1 MSWRT
6 ALTAV
11 VVLLPAPA
19 AAAPPSRAVATI
31 AREHEVKRGD
41 TLSAIAR
48 RYGVSVAALVAANRL
63 ASADAI
69 LEPGRRLSVPAPPSS
84 EPRRSAT
91 PPRRLPLLRTPS
103 DMVLAVPDFGHPPPL
118 FAWPIDGPVSSRF
131 GRRRGGWHRG
141 VDITADLGAPIAA
154 AAAGIVVASGWES
167 RYGRVIKIAHPS
179 AFVTIYAHNS
189 ENGVE
194 VGDRVAAGQ
203 AIGRIGRTGRASA
216 HHLHFEIRHAGLA
229 YNPLY
234 LLPFPRRAG
243 ALEDGD
249 PDEPYDAR
257 E

>member
-1 MSWRT
+1 MSWHT

-11 VVLLPAPA
+11 VVLLPASA
-19 AAAPPSRAVATI
+19 AAAPSRAVPTI

-48 RYGVSVAALVAANRL
+48 RYGVGVAALVAANRL

-69 LEPGRRLSVPAPPSS
+69 LQPGQRLLVPAPPVS
-84 EPRRSAT
+84 EVRRPAAT

-103 DMVLAVPDFGHPPPL
+103 DMVLAVPDFGHLPPL
-118 FAWPIDGPVSSRF
+118 FAWPVDGPVSSRF

-141 VDITADLGAPIAA
+141 VDIKADLGAPITA

-167 RYGRVIKIAHPS
+167 RYGRVIKIEHPP
-179 AFVTIYAHNS
+179 AFITIYAHNS

-243 ALEDGD
+243 ALEDGAA
-249 PDEPYDAR
+249 DESDDAR